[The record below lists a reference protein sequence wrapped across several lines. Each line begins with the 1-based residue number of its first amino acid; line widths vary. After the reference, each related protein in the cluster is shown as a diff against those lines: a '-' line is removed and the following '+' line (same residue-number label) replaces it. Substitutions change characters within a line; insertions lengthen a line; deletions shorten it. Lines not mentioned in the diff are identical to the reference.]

1 MNHKSI
7 SLYSFSSLSSI
18 GWTKSS
24 YNMEKELENDCYLIN
39 KQVRENLLKFEKI
52 KKEKSNKSEK
62 KIKLLKKE
70 ILKLKLQNRILKAN
84 KIKAFKRVFKKETKQ
99 DNFELR
105 TLFTRNFFM
114 NLFFIFFFHFFISPC
129 FNF

>member
-1 MNHKSI
+1 MNNKSI
-7 SLYSFSSLSSI
+7 SLYSFGSLSSI

-70 ILKLKLQNRILKAN
+70 ILKLKLQNSILKAN